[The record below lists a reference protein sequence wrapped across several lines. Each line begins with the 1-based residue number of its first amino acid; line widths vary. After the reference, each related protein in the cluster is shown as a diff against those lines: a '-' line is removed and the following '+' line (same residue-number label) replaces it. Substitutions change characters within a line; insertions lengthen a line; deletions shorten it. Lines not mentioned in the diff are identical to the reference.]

1 MITHSNMSDEKN
13 SNSKKNVRVNTIDL
27 PTISVPEPRS
37 LQNSS
42 KSKSKKASRSQSFH
56 SEGHGNDSKFERTS
70 KRHSIQRQ
78 FSTTDE
84 TDHVAFRKP
93 TRPITLKSSFLRKKQ
108 KEYEGKLKEI
118 IGVGIRQEMYKK

>member
-1 MITHSNMSDEKN
+1 MSEEKN
-13 SNSKKNVRVNTIDL
+13 SNSKKTVRVNTIDL

-56 SEGHGNDSKFERTS
+56 SDNGKESKFDRTA
-70 KRHSIQRQ
+70 KRQSMQRQ
-78 FSTTDE
+78 FSTDQDE
-84 TDHVAFRKP
+84 TDHVMIRKP

-108 KEYEGKLKEI
+108 KEYEGK
-118 IGVGIRQEMYKK
+118 KKKISATILWTTFFC